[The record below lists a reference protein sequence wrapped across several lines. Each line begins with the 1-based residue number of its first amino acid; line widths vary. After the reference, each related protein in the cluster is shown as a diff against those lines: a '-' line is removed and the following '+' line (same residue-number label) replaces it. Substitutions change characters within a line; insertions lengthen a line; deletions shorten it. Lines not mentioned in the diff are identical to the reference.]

1 MSATILFILFI
12 VQILIEL
19 RLIKYF
25 IFFEAENLG
34 KLLVCINCIPFPVD
48 VADSILRPFFYRDVK
63 INAIF
68 ISPVVYIYRV
78 LQYAHIPEASVP
90 IQLMYILDSLFF
102 ILMRNLG
109 SSVY

>member
-1 MSATILFILFI
+1 MYLDRLNIRINTEKELSDIFLKAADMLFILCI
-12 VQILIEL
+12 VPILIEL

-25 IFFEAENLG
+25 TLFAAVNLG

-68 ISPVVYIYRV
+68 ISPVVYIDRV
-78 LQYAHIPEASVP
+78 LQYAHIPEAIVP
-90 IQLMYILDSLFF
+90 I
-102 ILMRNLG
+102 
-109 SSVY
+109 